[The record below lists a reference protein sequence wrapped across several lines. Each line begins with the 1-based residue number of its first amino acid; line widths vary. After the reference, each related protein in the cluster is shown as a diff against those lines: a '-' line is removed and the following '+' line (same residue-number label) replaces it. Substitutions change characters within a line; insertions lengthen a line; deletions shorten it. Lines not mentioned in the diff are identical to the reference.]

1 MGGHDFRNSGNSRDR
16 GRDRDRNRGRDGL
29 LGTVLGEIG
38 KRLGDKASNGSHDG
52 SSHGSS
58 SHGSSNRGGGGN
70 WGANQRTPS
79 GHDGPAAFG
88 RDGRAAQ
95 AKTEPR
101 SRLPGF
107 GSTAALVVLVV
118 WTLLAWGGYSLVDGV
133 LAWTSSNAGALVQTG
148 RDAAAATGIGSE
160 VVGVVGSAETSGL
173 LSGFF
178 ALLGAVLK
186 PLVVV
191 VWLVGAVLI
200 MAAPRLVSLLTRK
213 FR

>member
-1 MGGHDFRNSGNSRDR
+1 MGGHDFRNNGKRRD
-16 GRDRDRNRGRDGL
+16 GDRNRGGRDGL
-29 LGTVLGEIG
+29 LGTVLSEIG
-38 KRLGDKASNGSHDG
+38 TRLGDKASSGSHGGSSHAGSGHGG
-52 SSHGSS
+52 SSHG
-58 SHGSSNRGGGGN
+58 GSGN
-70 WGANQRTPS
+70 WGANQRSPS
-79 GHDGPAAFG
+79 GHDGSAAFG
-88 RDGRAAQ
+88 RDGRGLQ
-95 AKTEPR
+95 GKTEPR

-133 LAWTSSNAGALVQTG
+133 LAWTSSNAGALVQSG

-160 VVGVVGSAETSGL
+160 VVGVVGSVETSGL
-173 LSGFF
+173 LGGFF
-178 ALLGAVLK
+178 TLVGAVLK

-200 MAAPRLVSLLTRK
+200 MAAPRLVSLVTRK

>member
-1 MGGHDFRNSGNSRDR
+1 MGGFDFRKKYSGKGDKS
-16 GRDRDRNRGRDGL
+16 RDGL
-29 LGTVLGEIG
+29 LGAVLSEVG
-38 KRLGDKASNGSHDG
+38 KRLGDKASSGSHEG
-52 SSHGSS
+52 SSHG
-58 SHGSSNRGGGGN
+58 GSSRGASGHGGGN
-70 WGANQRTPS
+70 WGTNQRSPS
-79 GHDGPAAFG
+79 GNDASQAFG
-88 RDGRAAQ
+88 RDGRGHQ
-95 AKTEPR
+95 GKSEPR

-133 LAWTSSNAGALVQTG
+133 LAWTSTNAGALVQTG

-173 LSGFF
+173 LGGFF
-178 ALLGAVLK
+178 ALVGAVLK

-191 VWLVGAVLI
+191 VWLIGAVLI

>member
-1 MGGHDFRNSGNSRDR
+1 MGGHDFRNSGK

-38 KRLGDKASNGSHDG
+38 KRLGDKAANGSHG
-52 SSHGSS
+52 SGHSSGSHGSG
-58 SHGSSNRGGGGN
+58 HGGSNRGGGGN
-70 WGANQRTPS
+70 WGADQRSPS
-79 GHDGPAAFG
+79 GDTASAAFG
-88 RDGRAAQ
+88 RDGRAHPGKA
-95 AKTEPR
+95 APR
-101 SRLPGF
+101 SHLPGF

-173 LSGFF
+173 LGGFF

-186 PLVVV
+186 QLVVV

>member
-1 MGGHDFRNSGNSRDR
+1 MGGHDFRSKYSGK
-16 GRDRDRNRGRDGL
+16 GRDKSRDGL
-29 LGTVLGEIG
+29 LGAVLGEIG
-38 KRLGDKASNGSHDG
+38 KRLGDKAPSGSHGG
-52 SSHGSS
+52 SS
-58 SHGSSNRGGGGN
+58 RGGSGHGGAGN
-70 WGANQRTPS
+70 WGANQRSPS
-79 GHDGPAAFG
+79 GHDGSAAFG
-88 RDGRAAQ
+88 RDGRGLQ
-95 AKTEPR
+95 GKTEPR

-107 GSTAALVVLVV
+107 GSTAALVVLVM

-133 LAWTSSNAGALVQTG
+133 LAWTSSNAGALVQSG

-160 VVGVVGSAETSGL
+160 VVGVVGSVETSGL
-173 LSGFF
+173 LGGFF
-178 ALLGAVLK
+178 TLVGAVLK

>member
-1 MGGHDFRNSGNSRDR
+1 MGGHDFRNSGKDRDR
-16 GRDRDRNRGRDGL
+16 GRDRGRDGL

-38 KRLGDKASNGSHDG
+38 KRLGDKAANGSHDG
-52 SSHGSS
+52 SSWGGS
-58 SHGSSNRGGGGN
+58 SHGSGHGGSTRGGGGN
-70 WGANQRTPS
+70 WGADQRSPS
-79 GHDGPAAFG
+79 GDTASAAFG
-88 RDGRAAQ
+88 RDGRAHPGKA
-95 AKTEPR
+95 APR

-160 VVGVVGSAETSGL
+160 VVGVVGSAETSGML
-173 LSGFF
+173 GGFF
-178 ALLGAVLK
+178 ALLSAVLK

-191 VWLVGAVLI
+191 IWLVGAVLI

>member
-1 MGGHDFRNSGNSRDR
+1 MGGHDFRNKYSGKSRDKS
-16 GRDRDRNRGRDGL
+16 RDGL
-29 LGTVLGEIG
+29 LGSVLGEIG
-38 KRLGDKASNGSHDG
+38 KRLGDKAPG
-52 SSHGSS
+52 HGSS
-58 SHGSSNRGGGGN
+58 SLGSSGHGSGGN
-70 WGANQRTPS
+70 WGQRSPS
-79 GHDGPAAFG
+79 GNDASAAFG
-88 RDGRAAQ
+88 RDGRGLQGKAA
-95 AKTEPR
+95 PR

-160 VVGVVGSAETSGL
+160 VVGVVGSAETSGML
-173 LSGFF
+173 GGFF
-178 ALLGAVLK
+178 ALLSAVLK

>member
-1 MGGHDFRNSGNSRDR
+1 MGDFRNKYSGK
-16 GRDRDRNRGRDGL
+16 DRNRGGKDGL
-29 LGTVLGEIG
+29 LGAVLGEVG
-38 KRLGDKASNGSHDG
+38 KRFGDKASGGHRG
-52 SSHGSS
+52 AASSGGHGTA
-58 SHGSSNRGGGGN
+58 GN
-70 WGANQRTPS
+70 VS
-79 GHDGPAAFG
+79 GAFG
-88 RDGRAAQ
+88 RDGRAA
-95 AKTEPR
+95 AVKAAPR
-101 SRLPGF
+101 SRMPGF

-160 VVGVVGSAETSGL
+160 VVGVVGSAETSGML
-173 LSGFF
+173 GGFF
-178 ALLGAVLK
+178 ALVGAVLK

>member
-1 MGGHDFRNSGNSRDR
+1 MGGHDFRNSGK

-38 KRLGDKASNGSHDG
+38 KRLGDKASNGSPG
-52 SSHGSS
+52 SGHG
-58 SHGSSNRGGGGN
+58 GGNRGGGGN
-70 WGANQRTPS
+70 WGADQRTPS
-79 GHDGPAAFG
+79 GDTASAAFG
-88 RDGRAAQ
+88 RDARETAVKAA
-95 AKTEPR
+95 PR
-101 SRLPGF
+101 SRMPGF
-107 GSTAALVVLVV
+107 GSTATLVVLVV

-173 LSGFF
+173 LGGFF

>member
-1 MGGHDFRNSGNSRDR
+1 MGGFDFRNKYSGK
-16 GRDRDRNRGRDGL
+16 GRDGL
-29 LGTVLGEIG
+29 LGSVLGEIG
-38 KRLGDKASNGSHDG
+38 KRLGDKASSGSHGGTSHGG
-52 SSHGSS
+52 SSHGGSS
-58 SHGSSNRGGGGN
+58 RGGSGHGSSGN
-70 WGANQRTPS
+70 WGQRAPS
-79 GHDGPAAFG
+79 GNDGAFG
-88 RDGRAAQ
+88 RDGRVAS
-95 AKTEPR
+95 AKTAPR

-133 LAWTSSNAGALVQTG
+133 LAWTSTNAGALVQTG

-160 VVGVVGSAETSGL
+160 IAGVVGSAETSGL
-173 LSGFF
+173 LGGFF
-178 ALLGAVLK
+178 ALVGAVLK

>member
-1 MGGHDFRNSGNSRDR
+1 MGDFRNKYSGK
-16 GRDRDRNRGRDGL
+16 DGL
-29 LGTVLGEIG
+29 LGAVLGEVG
-38 KRLGDKASNGSHDG
+38 KRFGDKASGGH
-52 SSHGSS
+52 
-58 SHGSSNRGGGGN
+58 RGAGGN
-70 WGANQRTPS
+70 S
-79 GHDGPAAFG
+79 GGHGTAGNVSGAFG
-88 RDGRAAQ
+88 RDGRAA
-95 AKTEPR
+95 AVKAAPR
-101 SRLPGF
+101 SRMPGF

-178 ALLGAVLK
+178 ALVGAVLK

>member
-1 MGGHDFRNSGNSRDR
+1 MGGFDFRNKYSGK
-16 GRDRDRNRGRDGL
+16 GRDGL
-29 LGTVLGEIG
+29 LGSVLGEIG
-38 KRLGDKASNGSHDG
+38 KRLGDKASSGSHGGTSHGG
-52 SSHGSS
+52 SSHG
-58 SHGSSNRGGGGN
+58 GSSRGGSGHGGGGN
-70 WGANQRTPS
+70 WGQRS
-79 GHDGPAAFG
+79 GNDGAFG
-88 RDGRAAQ
+88 RDGRVAS
-95 AKTEPR
+95 AKTAPR

-133 LAWTSSNAGALVQTG
+133 LAWTSTNAGALVQTG

-173 LSGFF
+173 LGGFF
-178 ALLGAVLK
+178 ALVGAVLK

>member
-1 MGGHDFRNSGNSRDR
+1 MGGYDFSNKYSGK
-16 GRDRDRNRGRDGL
+16 GRDGL
-29 LGTVLGEIG
+29 LGSVLGEIG
-38 KRLGDKASNGSHDG
+38 KRLGDKAPGSSRGG
-52 SSHGSS
+52 SSHGGG
-58 SHGSSNRGGGGN
+58 HGGSSRGGSDHDGGN
-70 WGANQRTPS
+70 WGQRSPL
-79 GHDGPAAFG
+79 GNDGAFG
-88 RDGRAAQ
+88 RDGRGLQ
-95 AKTEPR
+95 EKTAPR

-107 GSTAALVVLVV
+107 GRTAALVVLVV
-118 WTLLAWGGYSLVDGV
+118 WTLLAWGGYSLVDGL
-133 LAWTSSNAGALVQTG
+133 LAWTSTNAGALVQTG

-173 LSGFF
+173 LGGFF
-178 ALLGAVLK
+178 MLLSAVLK

>member
-1 MGGHDFRNSGNSRDR
+1 MGGHDFRNSGKDRDR
-16 GRDRDRNRGRDGL
+16 GRDRGRDGL

-38 KRLGDKASNGSHDG
+38 KRLGDKAANGSHDG
-52 SSHGSS
+52 SSWGGS
-58 SHGSSNRGGGGN
+58 SHGIGRGGGGN
-70 WGANQRTPS
+70 WGADQRSPS
-79 GHDGPAAFG
+79 GDTASAAFG
-88 RDGRAAQ
+88 RDGRAHPGKA
-95 AKTEPR
+95 APR

-173 LSGFF
+173 LGGFF

>member
-1 MGGHDFRNSGNSRDR
+1 MGGHDFRNKYSGKSRDKS
-16 GRDRDRNRGRDGL
+16 RDGL
-29 LGTVLGEIG
+29 LGSVLGEIG
-38 KRLGDKASNGSHDG
+38 KRLGDKAPG
-52 SSHGSS
+52 GSS
-58 SHGSSNRGGGGN
+58 SGGTSGHGGSGN
-70 WGANQRTPS
+70 WGAHQRSPS
-79 GHDGPAAFG
+79 GHDGSVAFG
-88 RDGRAAQ
+88 RDGRGHAG
-95 AKTEPR
+95 KSEPG

-107 GSTAALVVLVV
+107 GSTTVLVVLVV

-133 LAWTSSNAGALVQTG
+133 LAWTSTNAGALVQTG

-173 LSGFF
+173 LGGFF

>member
-1 MGGHDFRNSGNSRDR
+1 M
-16 GRDRDRNRGRDGL
+16 
-29 LGTVLGEIG
+29 
-38 KRLGDKASNGSHDG
+38 
-52 SSHGSS
+52 
-58 SHGSSNRGGGGN
+58 
-70 WGANQRTPS
+70 
-79 GHDGPAAFG
+79 
-88 RDGRAAQ
+88 
-95 AKTEPR
+95 
-101 SRLPGF
+101 PGF

-173 LSGFF
+173 LGGFF

-200 MAAPRLVSLLTRK
+200 VATPRLVSLLTRK